1 MKGVDR
7 VQRLIDEGRSKF
19 NVNNIIPLNEI
30 ISFETE
36 FISSVHLWFSNMSNI
51 DDMLAFS
58 PVRELTM
65 TSFRDQMAE
74 LKKAHDMQLTDEKE
88 KIILMRQ
95 KQIAV
100 ILDTI
105 NTKMP
110 T

>member
-1 MKGVDR
+1 
-7 VQRLIDEGRSKF
+7 
-19 NVNNIIPLNEI
+19 
-30 ISFETE
+30 
-36 FISSVHLWFSNMSNI
+36 
-51 DDMLAFS
+51 
-58 PVRELTM
+58 
-65 TSFRDQMAE
+65 MAE